1 MGGCLKITTFRGTSM
16 AKEAGYNEINTLS
29 GEKGGKQLPNEKALV
44 QTPTHETLMKKTN
57 TAPSTYGRP
66 LHQHPFDIGDVLE
79 MWTWTM
85 SIELYGPMLNG
96 TMNSSVHM
104 NKPTEQR
111 YVGVFVHPRVSD
123 GQYHCKRQAPYDK
136 IECLLIYPS
145 ASVVPCGVSG
155 YQPL

>member
-1 MGGCLKITTFRGTSM
+1 MRYVVTDRSGIHRNKYPLRGKRRQTTAEREGIGTDS
-16 AKEAGYNEINTLS
+16 NPRDVD
-29 GEKGGKQLPNEKALV
+29 EKNK
-44 QTPTHETLMKKTN
+44 H